1 VKLTSRL
8 SDSKTSLNAAL
19 KEVSNILSDKNP
31 NNEESSCGR
40 LGALI
45 IKQM

>member
-1 VKLTSRL
+1 LTSEL
-8 SDSKTSLNAAL
+8 LDSKTSLNAAL
-19 KEVSNILSDKNP
+19 KEVLNILSDKNP
-31 NNEESSCGR
+31 NKEESSYGR